1 MKTAELVEAILKN
14 EELHDL
20 VTHIHDFDTA
30 CKRAMS
36 NSACPDDK
44 IYWGRQVR
52 TTAKLI
58 EATRT
63 QENR

>member
-30 CKRAMS
+30 CKRAVS
-36 NSACPDDK
+36 NSTCPDDK
-44 IYWGRQVR
+44 SYWERQVS
-52 TTAKLI
+52 TTTKLI
-58 EATRT
+58 EVTRT
-63 QENR
+63 QENH